1 MWAKEQRG
9 RREEEQRWEQRGRR
23 EEEQR
28 CGDRGREEEQMCGDR
43 GREGGI
49 GARGMGVWEKGVVVV
64 DLLRLVEDEVAI
76 AHTLREPPALLPR
89 SIRALREEGV
99 GGEVHDVLLA

>member
-9 RREEEQRWEQRGRR
+9 RREEEQMWEQRGRR

-28 CGDRGREEEQMCGDR
+28 CGDRGRE
-43 GREGGI
+43 GGI
-49 GARGMGVWEKGVVVV
+49 GGRGMGVWEKGVVVV